1 MHWTRTFLTLYFIFI
16 FPAALQ
22 MRAHPSSPVPVTEAA
37 RHKKCKFTSL
47 ASLCSASAASRS
59 WAVMAC
65 SSWVNMVHVEVA
77 FMLMFSKSRDT
88 FFYFG
93 VGKAAWIEQELLKPL
108 NHLWAVSEFLRD
120 GWFSLLQTLVLGVSE
135 GKGKKREEWPSSN
148 NGLSGTVSGG
158 SGTAWS
164 LPVLNTL

>member
-1 MHWTRTFLTLYFIFI
+1 MHWTRTFLTRYFIFI

-22 MRAHPSSPVPVTEAA
+22 MRALPWSPVPVTEAA

-65 SSWVNMVHVEVA
+65 SSWVNVVHVEVA
-77 FMLMFSKSRDT
+77 FMLMFSKSHDT

-120 GWFSLLQTLVLGVSE
+120 GWFSCCRPWFWEYQRERGKEGGVTQ
-135 GKGKKREEWPSSN
+135 
-148 NGLSGTVSGG
+148 L
-158 SGTAWS
+158 
-164 LPVLNTL
+164 